1 MTLMGYYVGL
11 DVGGTHIVGGLLGED
26 GSLLYTLKI
35 HTDASK
41 GTEFLLDHM
50 AELIRS
56 LSEKQGRGD
65 RSALKAVGI
74 GIPGFIHPAQGL
86 VKLAANLPLTN
97 IRVADE
103 LRNRV
108 GAPVYIHNDVKMI
121 VFGEAIHGAGHDY
134 DHVFGITLGTGLAS
148 AFVDHG
154 KLLVGGGDLAG
165 EIGHV
170 RIDGI
175 PYMCGCG
182 MQGCLETIASATGIV
197 RQAIDAL
204 EAGRSSVLG
213 EWFPLDNRAA
223 ITAKDVTRAYDAG
236 DRVAIDI
243 LTHTGTILGKAL
255 AFATVLYSPDV
266 IIVGGGVA
274 SAGERLL
281 QPLRDTLLA
290 HVHPFYRERIQVV
303 TPALHDHAGV
313 IGSAEY
319 ARMMLEHAMLPTHER
334 ESN

>member
-1 MTLMGYYVGL
+1 MGYYIGL
-11 DVGGTHIVGGLLGED
+11 DVGGTHIVGGLLAED
-26 GSLLYTLKI
+26 GSLLHTLKI
-35 HTDASK
+35 HTEAAK
-41 GTEFLLDHM
+41 GTEFVLSRM
-50 AELIRS
+50 AELI
-56 LSEKQGRGD
+56 GRLLEERGIED
-65 RSALKAVGI
+65 RAALQAVGI
-74 GIPGFIHPAQGL
+74 GLPGFISPAEGL

-103 LRNRV
+103 IRNRI

-121 VFGEAIHGAGHDY
+121 VYGEAIQGAGRGY

-170 RIDGI
+170 RMEGI
-175 PYMCGCG
+175 PYICGCG

-204 EAGRSSVLG
+204 EKGRPSVLG
-213 EWFPLDNRAA
+213 DWFPLDNR
-223 ITAKDVTRAYDAG
+223 TALTARDVTMAYDAG
-236 DRVAIDI
+236 DPVAIDI
-243 LTHTGTILGKAL
+243 MRHTGTMLGKAL
-255 AFATVLYSPDV
+255 AFAVVLYSPDV
-266 IIVGGGVA
+266 IIIGGGVA
-274 SAGERLL
+274 LAGERLL

-290 HVHPFYRERIQVV
+290 HVHPFYCERIRVV
-303 TPALHDHAGV
+303 TPDLHDNAGV

-319 ARMMLEHAMLPTHER
+319 ARMMLECG
-334 ESN
+334 

>member
-1 MTLMGYYVGL
+1 MSIMGYFIGL

-26 GSLLYTLKI
+26 GSPLHTLKI
-35 HTDASK
+35 HTEAAK

-50 AELIRS
+50 AGLI
-56 LSEKQGRGD
+56 GRLLEERGVGEHA
-65 RSALKAVGI
+65 ALKAVGI
-74 GIPGFIHPAQGL
+74 GIPGFIHPAEGL

-103 LRNRV
+103 IRSRIGV
-108 GAPVYIHNDVKMI
+108 PVYIHNDVKMI
-121 VFGEAIHGAGHDY
+121 VYGEAIQGAGRGY
-134 DHVFGITLGTGLAS
+134 DHVLGITLGTGLAS

-154 KLLVGGGDLAG
+154 KLLVGSGDLAG

-170 RIDGI
+170 RMEGI
-175 PYMCGCG
+175 PYTCGCG

-204 EAGRSSVLG
+204 EEGRRSVLA
-213 EWFPLDNRAA
+213 EWFPLNNRTAL
-223 ITAKDVTRAYDAG
+223 TAKDVTRAYDAG
-236 DRVAIDI
+236 DPLATEIMS
-243 LTHTGTILGKAL
+243 HTGTLLGKAL

-274 SAGERLL
+274 LAGERLL
-281 QPLRDTLLA
+281 QPIRETLFA

-303 TPALHDHAGV
+303 TPALHDQAGV

-319 ARMMLEHAMLPTHER
+319 ARMMLQ
-334 ESN
+334 

>member
-1 MTLMGYYVGL
+1 MRYYVGL
-11 DVGGTHIVGGLLGED
+11 DIGGTHMVGGLLGDD
-26 GSLLYTLKI
+26 GSLLHTLKI
-35 HTDASK
+35 PTEAAK
-41 GTEFLLDHM
+41 GTEFVLDRMADLIERLL
-50 AELIRS
+50 EER
-56 LSEKQGRGD
+56 GVGD
-65 RSALKAVGI
+65 RAALIAVGI
-74 GIPGFIHPAQGL
+74 GIPGFIHPDKGL

-97 IRVADE
+97 VRVADE
-103 LRNRV
+103 IRNRI

-121 VFGEAIHGAGHDY
+121 VYGEAIQGAGRGY

-154 KLLVGGGDLAG
+154 RLLVGGGDLAG

-170 RIDGI
+170 RIEGI

-182 MQGCLETIASATGIV
+182 MRGCLETIASATGIA

-204 EAGRSSVLG
+204 KEGHPSVLG
-213 EWFPLDNRAA
+213 EWFPVDNRTAL
-223 ITAKDVTRAYDAG
+223 TAKDVTRAYDAG

-243 LTHTGTILGKAL
+243 MRHTGTILGKAL
-255 AFATVLYSPDV
+255 AFAVVLYSPDV
-266 IIVGGGVA
+266 IIIGGGVA

-290 HVHPFYRERIQVV
+290 HVHPFYRERVRIV
-303 TPALHDHAGV
+303 TPALHDQAGV

-319 ARMMLEHAMLPTHER
+319 ARMMLELG
-334 ESN
+334 